1 MTFNH
6 IAKIQPPSRLANTCP
21 ASPEQSV
28 PDFARIPFFPYLCEN
43 IKRDKWMETILNDY
57 PQFMDG
63 HSGKTDHPTAQISS

>member
-6 IAKIQPPSRLANTCP
+6 TAKIQLPSRLANTCP

-43 IKRDKWMETILNDY
+43 IKRNNTY
-57 PQFMDG
+57 RCQSPQFMDG
-63 HSGKTDHPTAQISS
+63 RSGKTDHPTAQISS